1 MTKKINPNLTAEQ
14 KLILFEEGTERARYQ
29 VNLIM
34 KKGKEVF
41 IVQTVVKNYLIQK
54 QNMRVDQAGLLFMN
68 LYQTYLK
75 QKQITT

>member
-14 KLILFEEGTERARYQ
+14 KLILFEEGTERADQ

-68 LYQTYLK
+68 LCLTYLK
-75 QKQITT
+75 PKQITT

>member
-14 KLILFEEGTERARYQ
+14 KLILFEEGTERLDQ
-29 VNLIM
+29 VNLIT

-54 QNMRVDQAGLLFMN
+54 QNMRVDQAGLLFMS
-68 LYQTYLK
+68 LYQMCLK
-75 QKQITT
+75 QKQITI